1 MLVLSGSGREPAK
14 AMDARGTT
22 TAAAFRFNACDDTLD
37 AVGEAPGTPTQRV
50 DTDAAASGAKQR
62 EKLGR

>member
-1 MLVLSGSGREPAK
+1 
-14 AMDARGTT
+14 MDARGTT